1 LLRSVGGWSELREFR
16 DIGVRFKGDERLLG
30 SSDFVQRVLKQTEE
44 QLEKKYR
51 LQVSVTSLPAL
62 IDKVAQCYKI
72 DPENLKSASKE

>member
-1 LLRSVGGWSELREFR
+1 
-16 DIGVRFKGDERLLG
+16 
-30 SSDFVQRVLKQTEE
+30 VLKQTEE
-44 QLEKKYR
+44 QLEEKYR